1 MFDILLIV
9 VVVFLIGLLAGVV
22 ILTRAVQNTIGK
34 QEAEAIH
41 QLAERLSTQLIFLRV
56 EETPNLFLAYDAV
69 SGDFVCQ
76 GITMEDLNVNFGLR
90 YPNKKGILVEPEK
103 GEASELV
110 QRN

>member
-1 MFDILLIV
+1 MFDILLIS
-9 VVVFLIGLLAGVV
+9 VFVFVLGLLVGVLL
-22 ILTRAVQNTIGK
+22 LTRMVQKTIGQ
-34 QEAEAIH
+34 QEVEAIH
-41 QLAERLSTQLIFLRV
+41 QLAERMATQLIFLRV

-110 QRN
+110 

>member
-1 MFDILLIV
+1 MFDTLLIV
-9 VVVFLIGLLAGVV
+9 VVVFVIGLLAGIV
-22 ILTRAVQNTIGK
+22 ILAKAVHNTIGK
-34 QEAEAIH
+34 QEVEAIH
-41 QLAERLSTQLIFLRV
+41 QLAERLSTHLVFLRV

-90 YPNKKGILVEPEK
+90 YPNKKGILVEPES

-110 QRN
+110 

>member
-9 VVVFLIGLLAGVV
+9 VFVFIIGLLAGVV

-34 QEAEAIH
+34 QDADAIQ
-41 QLAERLSTQLIFLRV
+41 QLAERLTNQLIFLRV
-56 EETPNLFLAYDAV
+56 EQDANMFFAYDAV

-76 GITMEDLNVNFGLR
+76 GTTMEDLNVNFGIR
-90 YPNKKGILVEPEK
+90 YPTKKGILVEPEK